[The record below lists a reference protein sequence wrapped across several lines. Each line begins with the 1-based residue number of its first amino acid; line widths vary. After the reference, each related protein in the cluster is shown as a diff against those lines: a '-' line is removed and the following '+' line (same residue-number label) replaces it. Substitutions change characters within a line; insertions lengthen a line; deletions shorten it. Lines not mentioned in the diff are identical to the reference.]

1 MPNNILH
8 HVISILFHNAVHK
21 FELVSKELESNIPLA
36 KFPFMQ
42 KSNTFMENAVSN
54 LITIVTLFKGALQ
67 CPFCDLSSHDVTAN
81 EMTLHV
87 NSAHLEYLTPE
98 REDVAFL
105 EDYESMSDFDSI
117 WQLEKVRLKSDL
129 SK

>member
-1 MPNNILH
+1 MTSSPASSNRLQVAAPPPEIVYSCEICGQDDLNEAEMRTH
-8 HVISILFHNAVHK
+8 MEAVH
-21 FELVSKELESNIPLA
+21 L
-36 KFPFMQ
+36 
-42 KSNTFMENAVSN
+42 
-54 LITIVTLFKGALQ
+54 KGALQ

-117 WQLEKVRLKSDL
+117 WQLEKVSFFTYIHCGPSMMLQ
-129 SK
+129 

>member
-1 MPNNILH
+1 MTSNSGSPANRLPPEIVYSCEICGQDDLNEAEMRTH
-8 HVISILFHNAVHK
+8 METVH
-21 FELVSKELESNIPLA
+21 L
-36 KFPFMQ
+36 
-42 KSNTFMENAVSN
+42 
-54 LITIVTLFKGALQ
+54 KGALQ

-117 WQLEKVRLKSDL
+117 WQLEKVRRLIGQRSAHL
-129 SK
+129 GYPSMF

>member
-1 MPNNILH
+1 MTSRDHRGRGGGSGGSPNRLPPEIVYSCEICGQDDLNDAEMRTH
-8 HVISILFHNAVHK
+8 METVH
-21 FELVSKELESNIPLA
+21 L
-36 KFPFMQ
+36 
-42 KSNTFMENAVSN
+42 
-54 LITIVTLFKGALQ
+54 KGALQ

-105 EDYESMSDFDSI
+105 EDYDSMSDFDSI
-117 WQLEKVRLKSDL
+117 WQLEKVNSTLLLQSFF
-129 SK
+129 SSVYVV

>member
-1 MPNNILH
+1 MRTH
-8 HVISILFHNAVHK
+8 MEAVH
-21 FELVSKELESNIPLA
+21 L
-36 KFPFMQ
+36 
-42 KSNTFMENAVSN
+42 
-54 LITIVTLFKGALQ
+54 KGALQ

-117 WQLEKVRLKSDL
+117 WQLEKVSFLFFTYMWTVNMALRVVEFSREN
-129 SK
+129 

>member
-1 MPNNILH
+1 MKRPLGKPRGVFIASFSSRHFTRKDPPKAAKTPWVLSKGYFT
-8 HVISILFHNAVHK
+8 VTSLTVH
-21 FELVSKELESNIPLA
+21 S
-36 KFPFMQ
+36 
-42 KSNTFMENAVSN
+42 
-54 LITIVTLFKGALQ
+54 
-67 CPFCDLSSHDVTAN
+67 AN

-117 WQLEKVRLKSDL
+117 WQLEKVSFFTYIHCGPSMMLQ
-129 SK
+129 

>member
-1 MPNNILH
+1 
-8 HVISILFHNAVHK
+8 
-21 FELVSKELESNIPLA
+21 
-36 KFPFMQ
+36 MQ
-42 KSNTFMENAVSN
+42 KSNTFMEDAVIN

-117 WQLEKVRLKSDL
+117 WQLEKVRFNSNLKFRVQPVRT
-129 SK
+129 KGPK

>member
-1 MPNNILH
+1 
-8 HVISILFHNAVHK
+8 
-21 FELVSKELESNIPLA
+21 
-36 KFPFMQ
+36 MQ
-42 KSNTFMENAVSN
+42 KSNTFMEDAVIN
-54 LITIVTLFKGALQ
+54 LTTIVTLFKGALQ

-129 SK
+129 SAKGFFFNLLFIFCPYFNYKFLLL

>member
-1 MPNNILH
+1 MTSSPASNRLQVAPPEIVYSCEICGQDDLNEAEMRTH
-8 HVISILFHNAVHK
+8 MEAVH
-21 FELVSKELESNIPLA
+21 L
-36 KFPFMQ
+36 
-42 KSNTFMENAVSN
+42 
-54 LITIVTLFKGALQ
+54 KGALQ

-117 WQLEKVRLKSDL
+117 WQLEKVSFFYLHTLWTVNDVTVK
-129 SK
+129 